1 MLDSF
6 FYYELWT
13 MNYEPQRL
21 GPSYYPQKQGNN
33 CNDQKDVYEA
43 AADVVHKET
52 EYPSDYQDNGD

>member
-1 MLDSF
+1 
-6 FYYELWT
+6 

-21 GPSYYPQKQGNN
+21 RPSYYPQKQGNN

-52 EYPSDYQDNGD
+52 EYPSDYQDNGN